1 MNKSRNV
8 LAIILITI
16 GLIML
21 LSRYVY
27 LPDGFNGLIVGA
39 GFLAGY
45 LISGND
51 YVDRKSGLLTAG
63 SIIVALAMHNI
74 LNEIIYM
81 GIFQGVMVCLFVGI
95 AFFSIHFISSG
106 KTEKSGVYVQ
116 SWALRSGVI
125 SFIIGGIIFVMTML
139 NWSVTAAFI
148 NNIWPVGLI
157 IAGLVII
164 LNNYKKEK

>member
-81 GIFQGVMVCLFVGI
+81 DIFI
-95 AFFSIHFISSG
+95 
-106 KTEKSGVYVQ
+106 
-116 SWALRSGVI
+116 
-125 SFIIGGIIFVMTML
+125 
-139 NWSVTAAFI
+139 
-148 NNIWPVGLI
+148 
-157 IAGLVII
+157 
-164 LNNYKKEK
+164 